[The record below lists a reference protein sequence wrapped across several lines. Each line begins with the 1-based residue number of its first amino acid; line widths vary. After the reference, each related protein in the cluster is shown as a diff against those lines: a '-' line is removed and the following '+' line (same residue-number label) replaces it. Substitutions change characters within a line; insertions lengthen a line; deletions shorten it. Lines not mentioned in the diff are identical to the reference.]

1 MTLSDLSIKNPV
13 FAVMVSAALIVFG
26 AIAYSGLGISQ
37 FPELDFPVVSI
48 NTTREAASPETMD
61 FDVTDII
68 EDAVSSVEG
77 IDYIQSQSLQGSA
90 VTTVF
95 FHLERNIDA
104 AMQDIQNAVS
114 SAMNRLPTDIDP
126 PIISKVNFNKFPI
139 IWLGVHGQKPLHE
152 INRFVNDVL
161 KQQVQT
167 IPGCG
172 GVMYGGLRP
181 RNMRIWIDQDKLE
194 SYHIDALD
202 IYRALQVEHVEKPA
216 GYLKSEK
223 REINVRLMGE
233 AKSVKDFT
241 SLPVISKPDG
251 TIITL
256 GDVAIIEDGMTDR
269 RSFARFNKEVT
280 VGVGVMRATGANV
293 VQVCEEVKRRLPGLR
308 ALAPEG
314 VEIGISTDFS
324 LFIKDDIAEVK
335 HSLVMGVGLTAL
347 VALMFLGSL
356 SSTLNVCISIPVSVM
371 GTFVVIKYCG
381 FTLNFMTLLGLS
393 LSVGIVVDDAI
404 LVLENIYRR
413 MENGE
418 SRMQAAKN
426 GTNEIS
432 FAALA
437 STLSI
442 VAIFIPVAFMR
453 GVVGQFFF
461 QFGITVA
468 VAVLISLIVSLTITP
483 MLCSLFLKLHENVLI
498 RPPRMRGAVS
508 VLMNGFRFLW
518 WGIDKYLVYPILV
531 LPTMV
536 GMRIME
542 RGYKKVLRIA
552 VDFPVVILPLA
563 IGFALSLGVLLTGA
577 NIPLPVWVASLV
589 GKPALVIKPIGTE
602 LVPSEDQ
609 NRFVINLICPV
620 GVSID
625 YVEQMIGKC
634 EDLLLGYKD
643 PVNENELIASMF
655 SSISIRP
662 GMLISEGIIFIRLIP
677 STGRTLTQTQ
687 IIQDVRTKLTALA
700 GVRPIVLD
708 LSTQGFTPMRGFP
721 IDFAIQGPEW
731 STVVEY
737 AEKVRFRMIESGI
750 VSDVNSDYR
759 PGMPEEQLFPD
770 REKLAESD
778 VPVRKLAFL
787 LNVAFGGMRNGRFTD
802 QDKRYD
808 VRMRLL
814 EGQRDTP
821 DLLDR
826 LHIRPEKTLL
836 AGVNPPT
843 IPINDLSHHKTIS
856 TLPLINRYN
865 HLRKIEITANMAPGV
880 SQGEAISRCR
890 QIAEDVR
897 IELDLP
903 TSYRSVQLGNAKAMA
918 QTITSMWQSLLFGF
932 VVAYM
937 ILGIQFNSFVHPMTV
952 LWSVPFGVIGGLLIL
967 WLCGDTLNLMSMIGL
982 VLLAGLVKKN
992 SIILVDCANHI
1003 RETGQNARQSMLEAG
1018 ALRLRPI
1025 MMTSLAT
1032 IAGVVP
1038 LAFGVG
1044 AGAENRGPLARS
1056 IIGGIFLSTLV
1067 TLLVVPSFYVLLEK
1081 INSWFTSLSLVG
1093 NRAIDLNVALHDQK
1107 QQINEMVVPPT
1118 KVGETL

>member
-13 FAVMVSAALIVFG
+13 FAVMISAALVVFG
-26 AIAYSGLGISQ
+26 AIAYRGLGISQ

-48 NTTREAASPETMD
+48 NTTRESASPETMD
-61 FDVTDII
+61 YDVTDII

-95 FHLERNIDA
+95 FRLERNIDA
-104 AMQDIQNAVS
+104 AMQDVQNAVA

-126 PIISKVNFNKFPI
+126 PVISKVNFNKFPI
-139 IWLGVHGQKPLHE
+139 IWLGIHGQKPLPE
-152 INRFVNDVL
+152 INRFVNDIL
-161 KQQVQT
+161 KQQIQT

-181 RNMRIWIDQDKLE
+181 RNMRIWIDQEKLE
-194 SYHIDALD
+194 AFHIDALD
-202 IYRALQVEHVEKPA
+202 VFRALQAEHVEKPA
-216 GYLKSEK
+216 GYLKSDK

-233 AKSVKDFT
+233 AKTPKEFS

-251 TIITL
+251 SIITL

-269 RSFARFNKEVT
+269 RSFARFNKETT

-293 VQVCEEVKRRLPGLR
+293 VQVCEEVKRRLPILR

-324 LFIKDDIAEVK
+324 LFIKDDIEEVK
-335 HSLVMGVGLTAL
+335 HSLVMGVVLTAL
-347 VALMFLGSL
+347 VALMFLGSM
-356 SSTLNVCISIPVSVM
+356 SSTLNVCVSIPVSIM
-371 GTFVVIKYCG
+371 GTFVVMKYLG

-393 LSVGIVVDDAI
+393 LSVGVVVDDAI

-418 SRMQAAKN
+418 TRFQAAFN
-426 GTNEIS
+426 GSNEIS

-442 VAIFIPVAFMR
+442 VAIFIPVAFMQ

-461 QFGITVA
+461 QFGITVT
-468 VAVLISLIVSLTITP
+468 VAVLISLVVSLTITP
-483 MLCSLFLKLHENVLI
+483 MLSSLFLKLHKEVLLK
-498 RPPRMRGAVS
+498 PPTMRGAIS
-508 VLMNGFRFLW
+508 LPINLFRYTW
-518 WGIDKYLVYPILV
+518 WGADKYVVYPLLV
-531 LPTMV
+531 LPTHWLMSF
-536 GMRIME
+536 ME
-542 RGYKKVLRIA
+542 FVYKRVLRFA
-552 VDFPVVILPLA
+552 VDYPVVILPIA
-563 IGFALSLGVLLTGA
+563 FSFACSLGFLVTGLK
-577 NIPLPVWVASLV
+577 IPLPSWVSAKFGV
-589 GKPALVIKPIGTE
+589 PAIVIKPIGTE

-609 NRFVINLICPV
+609 NRFVISLICPV

-625 YVEQMIGKC
+625 YVEEMIAKC
-634 EDLLLGYKD
+634 ENVLINLKD
-643 PVNENELIASMF
+643 PVLDSEIIASMF

-662 GMLISEGIIFIRLIP
+662 GMLISEGVVFIRLVS
-677 STGRTLTQTQ
+677 STDRTLTQTQ
-687 IIQDVRTKLTALA
+687 IIQDVRKRLSGLA

-708 LSTQGFTPMRGFP
+708 LSTQGFTPTRGFP
-721 IDFAIQGPEW
+721 IDFAIQGPDW
-731 STVVEY
+731 KTVVDY
-737 AEKVRFRMIESGI
+737 AEKVRLRMIESG
-750 VSDVNSDYR
+750 VVADVNSDYR

-770 REKLAESD
+770 RDKASEMN
-778 VPVRKLAFL
+778 VPIKKLAFL
-787 LNVAFGGMRNGRFTD
+787 LNVAFGGVRNGRFTD
-802 QDKRYD
+802 EDKRYD

-814 EGQRDTP
+814 ENQRDTP
-821 DLLDR
+821 DLLSH
-826 LHIRPEKTLL
+826 LHIRQEIPLT

-843 IPINDLSHHKTIS
+843 IPINDLSQHRTVS

-865 HLRKIEITANMAPGV
+865 HLRKIEITANMSPGV
-880 SQGEAISRCR
+880 SQGESIARCK

-897 IELDLP
+897 EEMELP
-903 TSYRSVQLGNAKAMA
+903 PSYRSVQLGNAKAMA
-918 QTITSMWQSLLFGF
+918 QTIDSMWRSLVFGF
-932 VVAYM
+932 LVAYM
-937 ILGIQFNSFVHPMTV
+937 ILGIQFNSFVHPLTV
-952 LWSVPFGVIGGLLIL
+952 LWAVPFGVTGGLLVL

-992 SIILVDCANHI
+992 SIILVDCANHF
-1003 RETGQNARQSMLEAG
+1003 REAGKNARESMLEAG
-1018 ALRLRPI
+1018 FVRLRPI

-1038 LAFGVG
+1038 LAFGFG

-1056 IIGGIFLSTLV
+1056 VIGGIFLSTLI
-1067 TLLVVPSFYVLLEK
+1067 TLIVVPSFYVLLEK
-1081 INSWFTSLSLVG
+1081 INHWLNSLSKGVKASPVLPPAS
-1093 NRAIDLNVALHDQK
+1093 NIKQSNQAALQP
-1107 QQINEMVVPPT
+1107 IEV
-1118 KVGETL
+1118 